1 MKESQ
6 NNINSVAS
14 DKKRKIRNDIILVAV
29 IAIIAAAGL
38 LFFGMNKEAGSYVA
52 VNVDG
57 EQTAIYPLS
66 VDTEV
71 TVTTGENNEDINVLT
86 IKDGK
91 AYVSEANCPD
101 GICAE
106 TRAAQYVGETIVCLP
121 HKVVFEIVAE
131 GEEPEID
138 VAV

>member
-6 NNINSVAS
+6 NKNSVAS

-29 IAIIAAAGL
+29 IAVIAAAGL

-57 EQTAIYPLS
+57 EQTAIYSLS

-91 AYVSEANCPD
+91 AYVSSANCPD

-121 HKVVFEIVAE
+121 HKVVIEIVAE
-131 GEEPEID
+131 GKEPQID
-138 VAV
+138 VAI

>member
-1 MKESQ
+1 MKDSQ
-6 NNINSVAS
+6 NTKNSVTF

-29 IAIIAAAGL
+29 VLVIAAAGL
-38 LFFGMNKEAGSYVA
+38 LFFGLNKEAGTFAA
-52 VNVDG
+52 VNIDG

-71 TVTTGENNEDINVLT
+71 TVTTGENNEHINVLV

-121 HKVVFEIVAE
+121 HKVVIEIVAE
-131 GEEPEID
+131 NTEPEID

>member
-1 MKESQ
+1 MSNTEV
-6 NNINSVAS
+6 NNVAS
-14 DKKRKIRNDIILVAV
+14 DKKRKLRNDIILVAV
-29 IAIIAAAGL
+29 ILVIAAAGL
-38 LFFGMNKEAGSYVA
+38 LFFGLNKEAGAYAS
-52 VNVDG
+52 VNING
-57 EQTAIYPLS
+57 EQTAVYPLS
-66 VDTEV
+66 VNTEV
-71 TVTTGENNEDINVLT
+71 TITTGENDENINVLT

-121 HKVVFEIVAE
+121 HKVVIEIVAE
-131 GEEPEID
+131 NTDNEID

>member
-6 NNINSVAS
+6 NINSVAS

-29 IAIIAAAGL
+29 VLIIAATGL
-38 LFFGMNKEAGSYVA
+38 LFFSMNKEAGSYVA
-52 VNVDG
+52 VNVNG
-57 EQTAIYPLS
+57 EQTAIYPLFT
-66 VDTEV
+66 DTEV
-71 TVTTGENNEDINVLT
+71 TVTTGENNENINILT

-131 GEEPEID
+131 GEETDLD
-138 VAV
+138 VVV

>member
-6 NNINSVAS
+6 NKNSVAS

-29 IAIIAAAGL
+29 IALIAAAGL
-38 LFFGMNKEAGSYVA
+38 LFFGLNKEVGAFAA
-52 VNVDG
+52 VNING
-57 EQTAIYPLS
+57 EQTAIYPLYEN
-66 VDTEV
+66 TEV
-71 TVTTGENNEDINVLT
+71 TITTGENNENINVLT
-86 IKDGK
+86 ILDGK

-121 HKVVFEIVAE
+121 HKVVIEIVAE
-131 GEEPEID
+131 NTDSEID
-138 VAV
+138 VAI

>member
-1 MKESQ
+1 MSNTE
-6 NNINSVAS
+6 NIKKSATS

-29 IAIIAAAGL
+29 IAVIAAAGL
-38 LFFGMNKEAGSYVA
+38 LFFGLNKESGAFVA
-52 VNVDG
+52 VNING
-57 EQTAIYPLS
+57 EQTAVYPLS

-91 AYVSEANCPD
+91 AYVSSANCPD

-121 HKVVFEIVAE
+121 HKVVFEIVADNTDSA
-131 GEEPEID
+131 ID

>member
-6 NNINSVAS
+6 NKNSVAS

-29 IAIIAAAGL
+29 IALIAAAGL
-38 LFFGMNKEAGSYVA
+38 LFFGLNKEVGAFAA
-52 VNVDG
+52 VNVNG

-66 VDTEV
+66 ENTEV
-71 TVTTGENNEDINVLT
+71 TITTGENNENINVLT
-86 IKDGK
+86 ILDGK

-121 HKVVFEIVAE
+121 HKVVIEIVAE
-131 GEEPEID
+131 NTDSEID
-138 VAV
+138 VAI

>member
-1 MKESQ
+1 MKEVQ
-6 NNINSVAS
+6 KNTVTS

-29 IAIIAAAGL
+29 ILIIAAAGL
-38 LFFGMNKEAGSYVA
+38 LFFGLNKEAGSSVA
-52 VNVDG
+52 VNING
-57 EQTAIYPLS
+57 ERTAAYPLS

-71 TVTTGENNEDINVLT
+71 TITTGENNEHINVLT

-106 TRAAQYVGETIVCLP
+106 TRAAQYIGETIVCLP
-121 HKVVFEIVAE
+121 HKVMIEIVSENADSE
-131 GEEPEID
+131 LD
-138 VAV
+138 AVI

>member
-6 NNINSVAS
+6 NKNSVAS
-14 DKKRKIRNDIILVAV
+14 DKKRKLRNDIILVAV
-29 IAIIAAAGL
+29 IAVIAAAGL
-38 LFFGMNKEAGSYVA
+38 LFFGLNKEAGAYAA
-52 VNVDG
+52 VNIDG
-57 EQTAIYPLS
+57 EQTAVYPLS

-71 TVTTGENNEDINVLT
+71 TITTGENNENINVLT

-121 HKVVFEIVAE
+121 HKVVIEIVAE
-131 GEEPEID
+131 NADDELD